1 MASVI
6 GGKALAPKAM
16 VTELSRPGPYPVLR
30 GELALVGLPGVVVTP
45 ASGTALP
52 AVAFGHDWLQ
62 PAARYLGLLRHLA
75 SWGIVAA
82 APDTQRGPVGSHRG
96 LAQDLRTALGV
107 VSGVRLGG
115 TARGA
120 AVSVDPHKLGVA
132 GHGMGAGSAVLAAAV
147 PASDTR
153 VQEVGEPYWEVGH
166 GVAVQAV
173 ATIALTDTRPSAVE
187 AARAVHLPGMH
198 LGFGKDLVSP
208 PAAGAELL
216 DKAWAG
222 ESSLRTVKKA
232 THLGLL
238 EGRHWSDVLLDGKG
252 EPATRTLVRA
262 LLTGFLLNRLGGDE
276 RYAAAFDAVV
286 KGTEAGSG

>member
-6 GGKALAPKAM
+6 PGKALAPKA
-16 VTELSRPGPYPVLR
+16 VVAELSRPGPYPVLR
-30 GELALVGLPGVVVTP
+30 GELALVGLPGVVFTP

-62 PAARYLGLLRHLA
+62 PAGRYLGLLRHLA
-75 SWGIVAA
+75 SWGVVAA
-82 APDTQRGPVGSHRG
+82 APDTQRGPIGSHRG

-147 PASDTR
+147 PATDTR
-153 VQEVGEPYWEVGH
+153 VQAVGEPYWEVGH
-166 GVAVQAV
+166 GVSIQAV
-173 ATIALTDTRPSAVE
+173 ATVAITDTQPSAVE

-238 EGRHWSDVLLDGKG
+238 EGRHWSDILLDGKG
-252 EPATRTLVRA
+252 EAATRTLVRA
-262 LLTGFLLNRLGGDE
+262 LLTGFLLHRLGGDD
-276 RYAAAFDAVV
+276 RYAAAFDGIV
-286 KGTEAGSG
+286 KGTEPGSG

>member
-16 VTELSRPGPYPVLR
+16 VGELSRPGPHPVLR
-30 GELALVGLPGVVVTP
+30 GELALVGLPGVVFTP

-147 PASDTR
+147 PAADTR

-173 ATIALTDTRPSAVE
+173 ATIAITDTRPSAVE

-216 DKAWAG
+216 DGAWAG

-262 LLTGFLLNRLGGDE
+262 LLTGFLLHRLGGDE

>member
-6 GGKALAPKAM
+6 PGKALAPKA
-16 VTELSRPGPYPVLR
+16 VVAELSRPGPYPVLR
-30 GELALVGLPGVVVTP
+30 GELALVGLPGVVFTP

-62 PAARYLGLLRHLA
+62 PAGRYLGLLRHLA

-147 PASDTR
+147 PAADTR

-166 GVAVQAV
+166 GVAIQAV
-173 ATIALTDTRPSAVE
+173 ATIALTDTQPSAVE

-198 LGFGKDLVSP
+198 LGFGRDLVSP

-238 EGRHWSDVLLDGKG
+238 EGRHWSDILLDGKG

-262 LLTGFLLNRLGGDE
+262 LLTGFLLHRLGGDG
-276 RYAAAFDAVV
+276 RYAGAFDGVV
-286 KGTEAGSG
+286 KGTEEGSG

>member
-6 GGKALAPKAM
+6 GAKALAPKA
-16 VTELSRPGPYPVLR
+16 VVAELSRPGPYPVLR
-30 GELALVGLPGVVVTP
+30 GELALVGLPGVVFTP

-120 AVSVDPHKLGVA
+120 AVSVDPQKLGVA

-147 PASDTR
+147 PAADTR

-173 ATIALTDTRPSAVE
+173 ATIALTDTQPSAVE

-198 LGFGKDLVSP
+198 LGFGRDLVSP

-216 DKAWAG
+216 DKAWGG

-262 LLTGFLLNRLGGDE
+262 LLTGFLLHRLGGDG
-276 RYAAAFDAVV
+276 RYAAAFDGIV
-286 KGTEAGSG
+286 KGTEPGSG

>member
-1 MASVI
+1 MI
-6 GGKALAPKAM
+6 GGKALAPKAL
-16 VTELSRPGPYPVLR
+16 VAELSRPGPYPVLR
-30 GELALVGLPGVVVTP
+30 GELALVGLPGVVFTP

-96 LAQDLRTALGV
+96 LAHDLRTALGV
-107 VSGVRLGG
+107 CAGVRLGG
-115 TARGA
+115 SARGA

-147 PASDTR
+147 PAADTR
-153 VQEVGEPYWEVGH
+153 VQAVGEPYWEVGH
-166 GVAVQAV
+166 GVAIQAV
-173 ATIALTDTRPSAVE
+173 ATIAITDTRPSAVE

-198 LGFGKDLVSP
+198 LAYGRDLVSP

-216 DKAWAG
+216 ADAWAG
-222 ESSLRTVKKA
+222 ESSLRTLKKA

-252 EPATRTLVRA
+252 EAATRTLTRA
-262 LLTGFLLNRLGGDE
+262 LLTGFLLHRLGGDD
-276 RYAAAFDAVV
+276 RYAAAFDGAV
-286 KGTEAGSG
+286 KGTELRSA